1 MSASCA
7 DVSTAAPLDVSQG
20 TDMVCTG
27 QGSHVKQTIATI
39 NHVHASNW
47 PPCPWPTDLSQISM
61 PSTAQVHEN
70 SWNFGL
76 GFVLL
81 LLLSTHARTNT
92 RTHALTHA
100 CTSLAWPAL
109 LVETRG
115 TDVPLRN
122 RAWCSLRETQA
133 CRAGALVYRWQVAV
147 RFYSVIGPAVTTR
160 TTHQVPRTKSHVPR
174 PTSDYKYKHV
184 ACG

>member
-1 MSASCA
+1 
-7 DVSTAAPLDVSQG
+7 
-20 TDMVCTG
+20 MVCTG

-81 LLLSTHARTNT
+81 LLLSTHARTNARMHIT
-92 RTHALTHA
+92 GL
-100 CTSLAWPAL
+100 
-109 LVETRG
+109 
-115 TDVPLRN
+115 
-122 RAWCSLRETQA
+122 
-133 CRAGALVYRWQVAV
+133 AGAASGNARHGRTLAQSCLVQ
-147 RFYSVIGPAVTTR
+147 S
-160 TTHQVPRTKSHVPR
+160 S
-174 PTSDYKYKHV
+174 
-184 ACG
+184 